1 MNEPQRVIF
10 TNKPILFEDFK
21 KELKCPIVIY
31 ADFEALVIPCAD
43 EDESGP
49 IHLHVPCSYMWMA
62 VDWNGDVIYQKRET
76 CENAA
81 ERLLESLK
89 DKCDFFTKYIVD
101 SIQPQPQIVHNEEWA
116 PESECHICKKHINFL
131 QWSTRHHDH
140 DHLTGEYRGI
150 AHRECNMKYLHQE
163 YLLYFII

>member
-1 MNEPQRVIF
+1 MF
-10 TNKPILFEDFK
+10 DGFE
-21 KELKCPIVIY
+21 KELWCPVVVY
-31 ADFEALVIPCAD
+31 ADFEALVIPGADD

-49 IHLHVPCSYMWMA
+49 MHLHVPYSYMSMA

-89 DKCDFFTKYIVD
+89 DRCEFLTHYIAD
-101 SIQPQPQIVHNEEWA
+101 NIKPQRQIVHNEEWTS
-116 PESECHICKKHINFL
+116 ESQCPICKKHINFL
-131 QWSTRHHDH
+131 QWSTGHHDH

-150 AHRECNMKYLHQE
+150 PHRQ
-163 YLLYFII
+163 